1 MFSRYAQWNITI
13 AMMMMADRSGGRVV
27 TPKRG
32 TPILYRAPAAFR
44 FSQYCFVIGQMGRIP
59 SILGSGA
66 IRRAPRRDSSRLKG
80 FIEDV
85 ASGIKQSVQ
94 LGDFLHPIQFF
105 SQRFDGPSSL
115 PRQGMRATW
124 QAKDEKAQRVF
135 AVNNSE

>member
-1 MFSRYAQWNITI
+1 
-13 AMMMMADRSGGRVV
+13 
-27 TPKRG
+27 
-32 TPILYRAPAAFR
+32 
-44 FSQYCFVIGQMGRIP
+44 MGRIP

-115 PRQGMRATW
+115 PPAGYARNLASERRKSPKSIRRRQFGI
-124 QAKDEKAQRVF
+124 KKF
-135 AVNNSE
+135 ISETPSLI